1 MSPAG
6 SADRGTRLLAR
17 AIGVSAAV
25 TIAMLATVPAFAGVP
40 PAVYT
45 GTAYDPGS
53 NANLSSPG
61 SAGNAYT
68 DPTGGLDSSS
78 YSMSLAGTPDPAV
91 SANIVFDYTPYTDV
105 NASAQVF
112 YYFEI
117 TNSSGSTAQTPVT
130 ADVAAYLS
138 ASSFG
143 DGVGG
148 SVFQIQ
154 QVSYISGS
162 TVCSTGA
169 PCAVQSWLTCAAQD
183 PFRCAATTPVTL
195 YVNTTESLFSNT
207 QYVVELS
214 AVAGVNYSV
223 ASPSG
228 TAGGFVDPGFG
239 IDPATLNASDYS
251 FVFSDGIGNQ
261 GPGPVP
267 LPASIT
273 LLGLGL
279 AGLGAMRRLADR
291 SRAELQF

>member
-1 MSPAG
+1 MSPV
-6 SADRGTRLLAR
+6 TMRLLKLGIA
-17 AIGVSAAV
+17 AAV
-25 TIAMLATVPAFAGVP
+25 QAVPFTLLATMPALAGVP

-45 GTAYDPGS
+45 GNAFDPGS
-53 NANLSSPG
+53 VANLSNAG
-61 SAGNAYT
+61 SAGHAYT
-68 DPTGGLDSSS
+68 DPTGGLDASS

-91 SANIVFDYTPYTDV
+91 SANIVFNYTPYTDV
-105 NASAQVF
+105 NASAQVR

-117 TNSSGSTAQTPVT
+117 TNSTGSTDQMPVT

-143 DGVGG
+143 DGLGG
-148 SVFQIQ
+148 ATFQIQ
-154 QVSYISGS
+154 QLSYISGS

-169 PCAVQSWLTCAAQD
+169 PCAVQSWFACAAQD
-183 PFRCAATTPVTL
+183 PFRCAASTPVSL

-207 QYVVELS
+207 QYVVQLS
-214 AVAGVNYSV
+214 AVASVNYSV

-239 IDPATLNASDYS
+239 IDPATLNAADYS
-251 FVFSDGIGNQ
+251 FLFSDGIGNQ
-261 GPGPVP
+261 GPAPVP

-279 AGLGAMRRLADR
+279 AGLGAMRRLTA
-291 SRAELQF
+291 